1 METVGKTLLAAA
13 ILLAVVGA
21 TLLLLSRFGVTRFPG
36 DLVIRGKNVT
46 VYAPLGL
53 MIFVSL
59 LLTIVLN
66 LWWRR

>member
-13 ILLAVVGA
+13 VLLAVVGA
-21 TLLLLSRFGVTRFPG
+21 TLLLLSRFGVARFPG

-53 MIFVSL
+53 MIFISL